1 MKLGGMCDTASGMGC
16 SFQGCGK
23 KVCVEMSAGKR
34 GEGVEAGNNFCFF
47 FLRNIKKVCNF

>member
-47 FLRNIKKVCNF
+47 FLRNIKKYV

>member
-1 MKLGGMCDTASGMGC
+1 MILQVGWGVVFRDVE
-16 SFQGCGK
+16 K

-47 FLRNIKKVCNF
+47 FLRNIKKYV

>member
-23 KVCVEMSAGKR
+23 KSVWRCRREKR
-34 GEGVEAGNNFCFF
+34 GKGLKLAKIFVYFF
-47 FLRNIKKVCNF
+47 SEI

>member
-23 KVCVEMSAGKR
+23 KVCGDVGGKK
-34 GEGVEAGNNFCFF
+34 GEKG
-47 FLRNIKKVCNF
+47 